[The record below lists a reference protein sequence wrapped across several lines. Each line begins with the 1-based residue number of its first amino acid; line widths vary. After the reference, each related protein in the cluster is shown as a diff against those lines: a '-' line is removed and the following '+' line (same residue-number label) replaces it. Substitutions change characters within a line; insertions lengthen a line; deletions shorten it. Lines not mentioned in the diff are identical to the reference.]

1 MTFRGLFLS
10 LLVVSLT
17 SPAFAGT
24 SQGWGG
30 GGAFAPY
37 EAKIA
42 QENSSGELFR
52 IQGKCKS
59 ACTMSRTSDITSMRR
74 GVCAKASDIVISCS
88 KALAKISPAR
98 LR

>member
-1 MTFRGLFLS
+1 MGGEC
-10 LLVVSLT
+10 
-17 SPAFAGT
+17 AGAAN
-24 SQGWGG
+24 G
-30 GGAFAPY
+30 
-37 EAKIA
+37 A
-42 QENSSGELFR
+42 QEIARIELAG
-52 IQGKCKS
+52 IYVVDKLGKS